1 MDVGQILV
9 TAGVSASMS
18 TLVGVV
24 VRHSVER
31 KFVQATAQAAER
43 KAKRVKF
50 EELKCSWIWAAGRV
64 LYHLVRWAQGRQQPN
79 GDLDNSYA
87 RLEAIEAELKGMERG
102 YAAEAQEE

>member
-31 KFVQATAQAAER
+31 KFVQAAAR
-43 KAKRVKF
+43 AADRRAKRTRY
-50 EELKCSWIWAAGRV
+50 EELKSSWRWAVGRV
-64 LYHLVRWAQGRQQPN
+64 LYHVVRHVQGRKPAN
-79 GDLDNSYA
+79 GDL
-87 RLEAIEAELKGMERG
+87 EACFCEFEEIEKEMKGIERG
-102 YAAEAQEE
+102 YAVEAQGE